1 MIARLSILTAAAAL
15 CVGLGAPA
23 WSAPAPT
30 GATADAPATRPA
42 GLQLAQSRGV
52 DVFYDARGRRILVD
66 SQTGEVVAVESPGR
80 PGRWEERGV
89 YRNDRLRDSG
99 VLSAAPRGLALP
111 GGEPGV
117 VERYRRF
124 REEQLGMREP
134 LDWEYRQPRG
144 GYADPRDAWYGDDP
158 YADDPY
164 AGEAPSWGGGDHGIR
179 RDRGIERRALPLPGG
194 QDFARGVPAERQ
206 ALPGYDGNATGST
219 PRTPD
224 PLAPPP
230 PPRSAA
236 AEDVAR
242 LQVLLDRAG
251 VSPGVIDGKM
261 GSNVQKALAA
271 LAEMTGEVLDPTDR
285 ARIDAALAET
295 GGPAFMTYELTPE
308 DVAGPYVASVPED
321 YGQKARLDRLSYTST
336 SEMLAERFHMDEA
349 YLKALNPSVDF
360 NRPGM
365 LVKVAD
371 PGKPKTASVNRIV
384 ADKGRKQVRA
394 YDIDGNLV
402 AAYPATIGS
411 SDTPSPTGTV
421 KVERIA
427 FDPEYTYNPKIN
439 FKQGNND
446 KVLRIPPGPN
456 GPVGTIWIA
465 LSKPTYG
472 IHGTPEPSR
481 IGKSYSH
488 GCVRLTNWDAAELA
502 RMVKPGIFVQFI
514 E

>member
-1 MIARLSILTAAAAL
+1 MTARLSIFTAAAAL
-15 CVGLGAPA
+15 AMGLG
-23 WSAPAPT
+23 
-30 GATADAPATRPA
+30 A
-42 GLQLAQSRGV
+42 GLQLSQNRGV
-52 DVFYDARGRRILVD
+52 DVFFDARGRRILVD
-66 SQTGEVVAVESPGR
+66 SQTGEVVAVEVPGQ
-80 PGRWEERGV
+80 PGRWQERGV
-89 YRNDRLRDSG
+89 YGGDRLRDSG
-99 VLSAAPRGLALP
+99 VLSAAPRGEAD
-111 GGEPGV
+111 V

-124 REEQLGMREP
+124 REEQLGIREAP
-134 LDWEYRQPRG
+134 EWGYRRPRG
-144 GYADPRDAWYGDDP
+144 GYAERPDDWSGDDP

-164 AGEAPSWGGGDHGIR
+164 GDDRYAREAPSWGGGDYGIR
-179 RDRGIERRALPLPGG
+179 RDRGIERRALPLPGE
-194 QDFARGVPAERQ
+194 QDFARGEPAERQ
-206 ALPGYDGNATGST
+206 PMPGYDGNATGST
-219 PRTPD
+219 PPAQEPLAEAPRTP
-224 PLAPPP
+224 AT
-230 PPRSAA
+230 
-236 AEDVAR
+236 EDVAR

-271 LAEMTGEVLDPTDR
+271 LAEMTGEALDPTDG
-285 ARIDAALAET
+285 ARIEAALAET

-321 YGQKARLDRLSYTST
+321 YGQKAQLDRLSYTST

-371 PGKPKTASVNRIV
+371 PGKPKAGSVNRIV

-394 YDIDGNLV
+394 YDVDGNLV

-439 FKQGNND
+439 FKQGDND
-446 KVLRIPPGPN
+446 KVLTIPPGPN
-456 GPVGTIWIA
+456 GPVGSIWIA

-481 IGKSYSH
+481 IGKTNSH

-502 RMVKPGIFVQFI
+502 KMVEPGIFVQFI